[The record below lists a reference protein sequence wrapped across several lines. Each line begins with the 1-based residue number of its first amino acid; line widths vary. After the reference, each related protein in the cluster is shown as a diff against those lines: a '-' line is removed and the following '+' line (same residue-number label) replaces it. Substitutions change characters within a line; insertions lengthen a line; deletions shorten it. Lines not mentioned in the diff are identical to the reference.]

1 MEGHARISTDIVA
14 RYAGD
19 AAREVPG
26 VVGLVESTLPRH
38 AGVRVSG
45 DRERPAIVVHVA
57 VEWDAPLQQLGKE
70 LQRCIADFLG
80 RMADVHP
87 VSIDVIIEMVETA

>member
-26 VVGLVESTLPRH
+26 VVNLVESTLHRH

-45 DRERPAIVVHVA
+45 DRDRPAVAVHVA
-57 VEWDAPLQQLGKE
+57 AEWGAPLQLLGRE
-70 LQRCIADFLG
+70 LQRRVADYLG

-87 VSIDVIIEMVETA
+87 VSVDVIVESVERV

>member
-1 MEGHARISTDIVA
+1 MEGHARISPDIVA

-45 DRERPAIVVHVA
+45 DRERPEIVVHLAVA
-57 VEWDAPLQQLGKE
+57 WGTPVQALGRE
-70 LQRCIADFLG
+70 VQRRIGDFLG

-87 VSIDVIIEMVETA
+87 TSIDVVVESIGG

>member
-1 MEGHARISTDIVA
+1 VEGHARISPDIVA

-26 VVGLVESTLPRH
+26 VVGLVESALARH

-45 DRERPAIVVHVA
+45 DRERPEIVVHLAVA
-57 VEWDAPLQQLGKE
+57 WETPLQALGRE
-70 LQRCIADFLG
+70 VQRRIADFLG

-87 VSIDVIIEMVETA
+87 ASIDVVVESIGGA